1 MLIYLFARVDRKNF
15 WYLHDCI
22 KRNPV
27 FVSRSLRPQRPP
39 WYQLAAFLI
48 RYGCDPAIKTAE
60 TACMSEGSVY
70 NYCTRVAQAFR
81 DIRHEHLSWPGPQ
94 RRTFLKSEMAEYG
107 FLGCIGIVD
116 GTLIE
121 LMQKP
126 RRHGEV
132 YFCRKKYYAVSFVI
146 YYFSLT
152 CCHY

>member
-107 FLGCIGIVD
+107 FPGCIGIVD